1 MTDLV
6 RVELSGIRIQLPS
19 QSPVMLLREADGAIH
34 VPIWIGPVE
43 AASIASAL
51 EGVEPER
58 PMTHDL
64 LVDVIQALGSELV
77 RVTITDVQQAVFF
90 AELHIKTE
98 GGQAEV
104 SCRPSDA
111 IAIATRLGAP
121 LFVSAEVMEQA
132 GIELHDES
140 AEDEIEQFREFLD
153 GLSPQDFAGEEDS

>member
-1 MTDLV
+1 MSDLV

-19 QSPVMLLREADGAIH
+19 QSPVMLLREADGTIH

-64 LVDVIQALGSELV
+64 LVDVLGALDAELV

-90 AELHIKTE
+90 AELHIRNDRGE
-98 GGQAEV
+98 SEV

-121 LFVSAEVMEQA
+121 LFVSRKVMDQA

-140 AEDEIEQFREFLD
+140 NEDEIEQFKEFLD
-153 GLSPQDFAGEEDS
+153 GLSPDDFASGGDS